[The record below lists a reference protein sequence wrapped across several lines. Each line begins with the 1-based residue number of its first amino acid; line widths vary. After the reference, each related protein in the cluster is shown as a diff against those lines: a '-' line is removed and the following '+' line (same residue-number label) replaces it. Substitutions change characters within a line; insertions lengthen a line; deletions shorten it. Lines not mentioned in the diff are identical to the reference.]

1 MKRGIT
7 SGIVYPALVLT
18 LSRDDR
24 FRCIGGTSAG
34 AIAAAVR
41 AAAEYGRKAK
51 GFEKLD
57 QVREHLGQGGGK
69 RSDGESLATQPM
81 RPQEASIRQRD
92 CGFWASPTMG
102 TKRTGSSTSCLRP
115 SPVRRTLTKSCS

>member
-1 MKRGIT
+1 MKEAIT

-34 AIAAAVR
+34 AIAAAVT
-41 AAAEYGRKAK
+41 AAAECGREAK

-57 QVREHLGQGGGK
+57 QVREQLGRAAGK
-69 RSDGESLATQPM
+69 DRMGSRSQLSRCDPKRLSSVNAIAAFGLR
-81 RPQEASIRQRD
+81 RPWGRSGQVA
-92 CGFWASPTMG
+92 ALPA
-102 TKRTGSSTSCLRP
+102 
-115 SPVRRTLTKSCS
+115 